1 MIAIPAGVV
10 LAGATSIN
18 CAVAVPMYGF
28 LTLATI
34 SLFTSTRTGLELGNK
49 DAYFLLAMYEV
60 FLAWIMAETFG
71 FLSIIP
77 AWKQARVEKLFL
89 SAET

>member
-1 MIAIPAGVV
+1 MF
-10 LAGATSIN
+10 
-18 CAVAVPMYGF
+18 GF

-77 AWKQARVEKLFL
+77 A
-89 SAET
+89 